1 MKAVVCRELNKPV
14 SVEDV
19 QVDKP
24 RAGEV
29 MVRLVASGVCHSDL
43 SVTNGTLPIP
53 LPVVLGH
60 EGAGVV
66 EEIGP
71 EVTRVKKGDPVVLS
85 WIPSCGKCSYCIV
98 GSPQLCTNANYAN
111 MGRLKDG
118 TTRIKDAEGAD
129 LNMMTA
135 TATMCELTTVPEESV
150 VPVDPE
156 MPLDRACLVGCGVMT
171 GVGAVFNT
179 AKLEPGSTA
188 IVFGTGGVGLNV
200 VQGCLLAG
208 ARQII
213 AVDVVEKKLQF
224 AREFGA
230 TDTIN
235 ASEQDPT
242 VAAKELTGG
251 LGPDY
256 GFEVI
261 GTPATIQQTYTAIR
275 PGGTAV
281 IVGVGRL
288 TEFAQFNALLLSLEE
303 KRILGSKY
311 GSGRPL
317 VDFPKLCALYKQGK
331 LKLDELVTATYSI
344 DQIQTAFADMEAGVN
359 ARGVIRLGP

>member
-14 SVEDV
+14 SVEEI

-24 RAGEV
+24 QRGEV
-29 MVRLVASGVCHSDL
+29 LVRLVASGVCHSDL

-60 EGAGVV
+60 EGAGIV
-66 EEIGP
+66 EEVGGEI
-71 EVTRVKKGDPVVLS
+71 TRVKRGDPVVLS
-85 WIPSCGKCSYCIV
+85 WVPSCGHCRFCIV

-111 MGRLKDG
+111 VGRLKDG
-118 TTRIKDAEGAD
+118 TTRMRDSNGAD

-135 TATMCELTTVPEESV
+135 TATMCEVTTVPEESV
-150 VPVDPE
+150 VPIDPDV
-156 MPLDRACLVGCGVMT
+156 PLDRACLVGCGVMT

-179 AKLEPGSTA
+179 ARLEPGSSA
-188 IVFGTGGVGLNV
+188 IVFGAGGVGLNV
-200 VQGCLLAG
+200 IQGCRLAG
-208 ARQII
+208 AGRII
-213 AVDVVEKKLQF
+213 AVDVVDKKLEF
-224 AREFGA
+224 ARQFGA
-230 TDTIN
+230 TDTIQ
-235 ASEQDPT
+235 AKEQDP
-242 VAAKELTGG
+242 VLAAKELTGG

-261 GTPATIQQTYTAIR
+261 GTPATIQQTHAAIR

-303 KRILGSKY
+303 KRLVGSKY

-317 VDFPKLCALYKQGK
+317 VDFPKLCSLYKQGK
-331 LKLDELVTATYSI
+331 LMLDELVTATYSI
-344 DQIQTAFADMEAGVN
+344 DQIQQAFQDLEAGVN
-359 ARGVIRLGP
+359 ARGVIRF